1 MKILYVC
8 RSNLRSRDAN
18 AVHVLHMTRALS
30 ELGHE
35 VNVVAAKAPEA
46 HVRNASNLKWQCGSR
61 HIKHLPPCA
70 RVPLLAWW
78 NVKAAPQADVI
89 VSRHLPSVATL
100 CQGKTPLIVELH
112 ALQKGRLGRWL
123 EAAALRSPNL
133 VRVIAISEPLRRDL
147 LSRYPFLSADTVR
160 TLHDAAVLPDRRTPP
175 ALKHRRPVLQ
185 IGYVGNLYPGK
196 GAEMTLRLAAELP
209 QFDFHV
215 VGGSQEECRRVFGG
229 PLPANVQAHGY
240 LPHADLAGI
249 YASLDVGLV
258 PISPKVADRDGN
270 DIGRWTSP
278 LKLFEYLAAGLA
290 VIASD
295 VPSLRGLLQ
304 PGHEALVAP
313 PDDVAAWTEALIRLD
328 SDEKLRELLSRQG
341 RELVERRH
349 TWTARAHEA
358 LSGIAERSE

>member
-8 RSNLRSRDAN
+8 RSDLQSRDAN
-18 AVHVLHMTRALS
+18 AVHVLHMTRALC

-35 VNVVAAKAPEA
+35 VSVVAAEEPEA
-46 HVRNASNLKWQCGSR
+46 HVGNASSLNWQCGGR
-61 HIKHLPPCA
+61 HIKRLPPSA
-70 RVPLLAWW
+70 RVPLLAWRYSK
-78 NVKAAPQADVI
+78 VAPRADVI
-89 VSRHLPSVATL
+89 LSRHLPSAVIL
-100 CQGKTPLIVELH
+100 GRGKRPLIVELH
-112 ALQKGRLGRWL
+112 ALQKSRLGRWL
-123 EAAALRSPNL
+123 EAAALRSSNL

-175 ALKHRRPVLQ
+175 ALKHRRAVLQ

-209 QFDFHV
+209 QFDFHL
-215 VGGSQEECRRVFGG
+215 VGGSQEECMRVFGR
-229 PLPANVQAHGY
+229 PLPANIQAHGY

-304 PGHEALVAP
+304 PDHEALVVP

-328 SDEKLRELLSRQG
+328 SDERLRRSLSRQG

-349 TWTARAHEA
+349 TWAVRAHEA
-358 LSGIAERSE
+358 LSGIVERSE